1 MSFWNREDD
10 LERELRARRPEP
22 RPELVEEIARM
33 VGRERP
39 RRSDRPI
46 RLGVA
51 VAFSAAMLI
60 ALGAFGG
67 LSYAANGVS
76 HAVSSAVHAIAP
88 AQPVKFVPAP
98 AESSAM
104 AQYKVAVCFHG
115 HTLNIDSHAVH
126 ALLKNGATF
135 GPCGGGAFKPNEALV
150 VACFKAHNVSIAKTS
165 ANSKSKRAKLKK
177 LGITLGYCK
186 T

>member
-1 MSFWNREDD
+1 MYARKRPAGGRMSFWNREDD
-10 LERELRARRPEP
+10 LERELRAQRPEP
-22 RPELVEEIARM
+22 RRELVEEIARM

-88 AQPVKFVPAP
+88 AQ
-98 AESSAM
+98 
-104 AQYKVAVCFHG
+104 AV
-115 HTLNIDSHAVH
+115 
-126 ALLKNGATF
+126 
-135 GPCGGGAFKPNEALV
+135 
-150 VACFKAHNVSIAKTS
+150 
-165 ANSKSKRAKLKK
+165 
-177 LGITLGYCK
+177 
-186 T
+186 